1 MSLYVRFLGIYD
13 LLKSSL
19 VERVVHRGCF
29 GFTLSQL
36 PNGVVFNGLEC
47 TVDFHRRS
55 KQEDIFE
62 ESHQPFRAIG
72 GLESTKELRIILIYF
87 ILIYF
92 LIHSIRGGFTLPL
105 PPPLDLF

>member
-1 MSLYVRFLGIYD
+1 MHQMIDDVAFVLSKFRLSITEAFLSA
-13 LLKSSL
+13 K
-19 VERVVHRGCF
+19 
-29 GFTLSQL
+29 
-36 PNGVVFNGLEC
+36 
-47 TVDFHRRS
+47 
-55 KQEDIFE
+55 
-62 ESHQPFRAIG
+62 SHQPFRAIG